1 MFSAIYN
8 ADIARLM
15 TLGSTDFIKHSNK
28 SAAFLCFDHTF
39 RGVNGQTGI
48 TGSDT
53 QILDKTAALCDYADL
68 AQRVLSLPEP
78 WVQKGVQRLF
88 AFTVHSGR
96 VCLSRG
102 TFLHGLAAPQR
113 RQSLNEGIMMEVGSF
128 YELYQRSLR
137 QRLWERLHVY
147 CNSSLSVRVFEPC
160 EAAVI
165 GRCDRTECQRRHEL
179 DHTWFDKRLRFHMF
193 QITILNLLWFI
204 RMDEAPNLR
213 RFDLLL
219 SNRYLH

>member
-53 QILDKTAALCDYADL
+53 QILDKTAALCDYADPTH
-68 AQRVLSLPEP
+68 RVLSLPEP

-102 TFLHGLAAPQR
+102 TLLHGLAAPRR

-147 CNSSLSVRVFEPC
+147 CNNCLFVRVFEPC

-165 GRCDRTECQRRHEL
+165 GLCDRTECQRRHDL
-179 DHTWFDKRLRFHMF
+179 DHAWFDKRLRFHMF